1 MNLPF
6 TWFSYQERKNL
17 LHSIHA
23 KMDIMTAKEGQIL
36 HSIAQWILIS
46 VIFVIETCRSLKR
59 WIKKKYKIFS
69 YKNHCRIH
77 NLILM
82 YIWKNRNQE
91 DFISWYQTKT
101 IFFSYAEAYWK
112 FQIKTIICLRNF
124 NKTSYLKKII
134 LGYLFSFLKST
145 IRYIL

>member
-46 VIFVIETCRSLKR
+46 VILVIGTCRSLKR

-69 YKNHCRIH
+69 YKNNCRIH
-77 NLILM
+77 NLIFNVYMEKQKSRRFYFL
-82 YIWKNRNQE
+82 IPNQ
-91 DFISWYQTKT
+91 DN
-101 IFFSYAEAYWK
+101 FFSYAEAYWK

-124 NKTSYLKKII
+124 NKTSYLKKIM